1 MKRPPRMP
9 RIKTI
14 ATTAKRKPPLKT
26 KPAASSSGIEG
37 HDYDPGTGHL
47 TVTFRGGR
55 RYRYECVDQETADRF
70 GRAESQGRFLHAN
83 IAGKFD
89 ASKI

>member
-14 ATTAKRKPPLKT
+14 ATTAKRKLPIKET
-26 KPAASSSGIEG
+26 SARGSGIED

>member
-1 MKRPPRMP
+1 MP

-14 ATTAKRKPPLKT
+14 ATTARRKPPLKT

-37 HDYDPGTGHL
+37 HAYDPETGHL
-47 TVTFRGGR
+47 TVTFQGGR
-55 RYRYECVDQETADRF
+55 QYRYEGVDQKTAEGFRD
-70 GRAESQGRFLHAN
+70 ATSQGRFLHAN
-83 IAGKFD
+83 IVGKFD